1 MSDLAD
7 IPEEVQEKLEN
18 FDEALGEMEDVLSK
32 LQPRLI

>member
-1 MSDLAD
+1 MSELSD

-32 LQPRLI
+32 YSLR